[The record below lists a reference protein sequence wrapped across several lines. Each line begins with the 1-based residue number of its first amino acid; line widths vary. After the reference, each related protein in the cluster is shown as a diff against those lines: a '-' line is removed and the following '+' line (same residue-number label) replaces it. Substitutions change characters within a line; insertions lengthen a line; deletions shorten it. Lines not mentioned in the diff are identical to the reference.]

1 MKRTRAEY
9 WAPRIAAEWRKSV
22 EGIIGVGCLLI
33 AAKEACEHGEFL
45 RLFKGDDT
53 VPKPLPFTVN
63 TAERLMAVARHPV
76 LSNSAHV
83 QSLPQSWGTLYEL
96 TKVPET
102 DLAEAIAAG
111 KVTPEMTRSEAV
123 AMHADPVVQPA
134 RPIHEVMADGVKN
147 VVTKFMGHLT
157 TRNQFI
163 YVRKRLE
170 SLVTFISEME
180 SQIDADADNARDTAE
195 AFAESAAM
203 ALHDAIDHAMKE
215 GKPLDAQYGEMLHE
229 HWLRLNATLYSEPL
243 STQRIT
249 WVSDAD
255 TISEVRNAAE
265 FAAGIQGK
273 PEKVFRAMRLSAKRA
288 RKALAS

>member
-1 MKRTRAEY
+1 MKKTRAEY

-22 EGIIGVGCLLI
+22 EGIIGVGRLLI

-53 VPKPLPFTVN
+53 VPEPLPFTAN

-76 LSNSAHV
+76 LSKSAHV
-83 QSLPQSWGTLYEL
+83 QTLPQSWGTLYEL

-102 DLAEAIAAG
+102 DLAEAIAVG
-111 KVTPEMTRSEAV
+111 KITPEMTRSEAV
-123 AMHADPVVQPA
+123 AMHADPVEQPA
-134 RPIHEVMADGVKN
+134 RPVHEVMADGVKN
-147 VVTKFMGHLT
+147 VVTKFLGQLT

-170 SLVTFISEME
+170 TLVTFISEME
-180 SQIDADADNARDTAE
+180 SQIDADAGNARDTAG
-195 AFAESAAM
+195 ASAESAAM
-203 ALHDAIDHAMKE
+203 ALHDAIDRAMKE
-215 GKPLDAQYGEMLHE
+215 GKPLDAQCGEMLRE

-249 WVSDAD
+249 WASDAD
-255 TISEVRNAAE
+255 TISDVRRAADY
-265 FAAGIQGK
+265 AAGIQGK
-273 PEKVFRAMRLSAKRA
+273 PEKVFRAMRLSAQRS